1 MAWPPTAALTLLLL
15 AAVAS
20 PVKARTCEPGE
31 VAYRYPGHAGRVV
44 RIAASPTQP
53 PFAFSSPNDP
63 ERMTGLEVE
72 AIEKALSCAGLK
84 FQYVKGVWSG
94 LLPALFSGAADVM
107 IGAVNYRPD
116 RAERADFVLFMR
128 AGQSVVVTPGNPRRV
143 TGMDTL
149 CGTIGSSVMG
159 GSPAQAIERQSL
171 ACTQAGKPPID
182 FRPSTA
188 SDASYRQLVNGRVDF
203 VMDDAA
209 AVAARVEREAGI
221 EIAYTMTTDIL
232 SGMVVA
238 KGDKEMLQIV
248 ADGLAVQ
255 WDDGTLVALAKKYG
269 LPPESMIPIETRR

>member
-1 MAWPPTAALTLLLL
+1 MVWPCVGALALLVI
-15 AAVAS
+15 AAVAA
-20 PVKARTCEPGE
+20 PAEAGTCAPAE
-31 VAYRYPGHAGRVV
+31 VANRYPSHAGRVI

-63 ERMTGLEVE
+63 DRMTGLEVE

-84 FQYVKGVWSG
+84 FEYVKGVWSG

-128 AGQSVVVTPGNPRRV
+128 AGQSVVVTPGNPKRV

-171 ACTQAGKPPID
+171 VCTQAGKPPID
-182 FRPSTA
+182 FRPSAA

-209 AVAARVEREAGI
+209 AVAARVEREAGL
-221 EIAYTMTTDIL
+221 EVAYTMTTDIL

-238 KGDKEMLQIV
+238 KGNKEMLQII
-248 ADGLAVQ
+248 ADGLTVQ
-255 WDDGTLVALAKKYG
+255 RDDGTLVTLARKYG
-269 LPPESMIPIETRR
+269 LPPETMIPIETRH